1 MQDLNDL
8 YYYVQVVDHQG
19 FAPASRALGMP
30 KSKLSRRIAQLETR
44 LGVRLIQRSTRL
56 FSVTEIGQAYYRHC
70 MAMLVEANAAQELI
84 ERTHAEPQG
93 SVKLSCPPALLYY
106 QLGDMVAKFM
116 TKCPRVQLQLECTN
130 RRVDVIREG
139 FDVAVRVRFPPLENT
154 DLVMKVL
161 GESTQRLVANPC
173 LFGPHEHPRI
183 PADLSR
189 WPSVDLG
196 LNNLDHR
203 WQLHGPEEATV
214 MLRHSPRLVASDVVA
229 LRFAAL
235 HGVGIAQLPTMMIR
249 QDLASGALVEVL
261 PQWVPQS
268 GIVHAVFPSRRG
280 VLPSV
285 RELLDFLA
293 VEFAA
298 LNAADSS

>member
-139 FDVAVRVRFPPLENT
+139 FDVAVRVRFPPIENT

-161 GESTQRLVANPC
+161 GESTQKLVANPC
-173 LFGPHEHPRI
+173 LFGTHAHPRV

-203 WQLHGPEEATV
+203 WNLHGPEDATV
-214 MLRHSPRLVASDVVA
+214 MLRHSPRLVASDMVA

-235 HGVGIAQLPTMMIR
+235 HGVGIAQLPTMMIH

-298 LNAADSS
+298 LNAMENA